1 MDFDLL
7 ILNGTVV
14 DGTGTPAFKMDLAIK
29 ADRVVALGDFSGA
42 EAGRIIDAKGCHVC
56 PGFIDVH
63 SHSDAYLLIEP
74 SAASKIYQGVTTEV
88 VGNCGASAAPL
99 MGAYHMPSDWLDKE
113 YPAKWSTVAEYRAL
127 FESVQPAVNAALL
140 IGHNTLHAG
149 VCGYEPRG
157 ASADEMRQMK
167 RHLEQAFEDGACG
180 LSSGLLYAPGSA
192 VPAEELVELARV
204 AAMHGKIYTSHMRS
218 EGKYLLEALD
228 EIIDLCR
235 QTGVRTQISHLKTSG
250 KGNWHLIDAALGK
263 IKAARAE
270 GLPLAADRYPYTAAC
285 TDLDIV
291 LPEWAE
297 HGGREAILGR
307 VRDSVLREKIRK
319 EMTLARAPDY
329 WETVMI
335 GSTDLPYKG
344 WMLLDAAN
352 AMGLDPVDAVLSLVD
367 ADDLKTGGIFFGM
380 SEENLWRI
388 LREPYVMIGSDASL
402 RAPTGVLSEDHPH
415 PRAYGSFTKFLR
427 AALDG
432 QTVSL
437 EEAVR
442 KMTSLPAEQFRLAD
456 RGCLQPGCFADLLI
470 FTADEVQEKTSY
482 SDPHQL
488 STGMRHVFVNG
499 VETIADKKTTGCRS
513 GRFLNSF

>member
-14 DGTGTPAFKMDLAIK
+14 DGTGAAPFQSDLAITN
-29 ADRVVALGDFSGA
+29 DRVVALGDLSAA
-42 EAGRIIDAKGCHVC
+42 EAMRTIDASGCYIC
-56 PGFIDVH
+56 PGFVDAH

-99 MGAYHMPSDWLDKE
+99 MGEYHMPSDWLDKE
-113 YPAKWSTVAEYRAL
+113 YPATWSTVAEYRAL
-127 FESVQPAVNAALL
+127 FDKVKPAVNVAML

-157 ASADEMRQMK
+157 ATVEEMGQMK
-167 RHLEQAFEDGACG
+167 KQLERALDEGACG

-192 VPAEELVELARV
+192 VPAEELVELAQVV
-204 AAMHGKIYTSHMRS
+204 AAHGKIYTSHMRS
-218 EGKYLLEALD
+218 EGKRLLESLD
-228 EIIDLCR
+228 ETIDLCR
-235 QTGVRTQISHLKTSG
+235 RTGVRTQISHLKTSG
-250 KGNWHLIDAALGK
+250 KGNWHLVDAALEK
-263 IKAARAE
+263 INAARAE
-270 GLPLAADRYPYTAAC
+270 GLPIAADRYPYTAAC

-297 HGGREAILGR
+297 HGGRVAILAR
-307 VRDSVLREKIRK
+307 IRDPQTREKIRA
-319 EMTLARAPDY
+319 EMKAERSPDY
-329 WETVMI
+329 WKTVMI
-335 GSTDLPYKG
+335 GSTESPYKG
-344 WMLLDAAN
+344 WMLTDAAI
-352 AMGLDPVDAVLSLVD
+352 AMNLDPVDAVLALVD

-380 SEENLWRI
+380 SEDNMWRI
-388 LREPYVMIGSDASL
+388 LAEPYVMLGSDASL

-427 AALDG
+427 ASLDG
-432 QTVSL
+432 TTVPI

-442 KMTSLPAEQFRLAD
+442 KMTSLPADRFGLKERGRLKAGCYAD
-456 RGCLQPGCFADLLI
+456 VLVFA
-470 FTADEVQEKTSY
+470 ADEVEEKTSY

-488 STGMRHVFVNG
+488 SEGMRHVIVNG
-499 VETIADKKTTGCRS
+499 AEIIADKKTTGLRS
-513 GRFLNSF
+513 GRFLD